1 MKKKISLTCMA
12 LLCFITG
19 TFAQLTEINWQPTL
33 LEIDGNPNDWTTNL
47 RFFDSESKIKYE
59 FRNDAVNLY
68 FVFKSDEKSLQRQ
81 LQQAGMKLKFAV
93 KSNAKT
99 TGTITFAPKKG
110 MQGMPMPP
118 MNGGQ
123 GQQPPMQQGQ
133 KPELAQNQQS
143 GLDQFAMRPEFSPK
157 DTATIK
163 GFLFAKDR
171 IFSDNSTENTIR
183 FAKSRGNME
192 EAAFELVIPI
202 RELFGDGYK
211 LETIS
216 NIPIQFQLSINSVS
230 QNTGSGEMR
239 GGPGRMGG
247 MGGGPGMGG
256 PGGGSPDG
264 GGPRGP
270 GGGGEMGERP
280 EMPEGMNA
288 NQDSMT
294 QKSLKALFHLT
305 KEQ

>member
-1 MKKKISLTCMA
+1 MKKKISLTCVA
-12 LLCFITG
+12 LACFITG

-59 FRNDAVNLY
+59 LRNDAVNLY

-123 GQQPPMQQGQ
+123 GQRPPMPQGK
-133 KPELAQNQQS
+133 KPELTQNQQP
-143 GLDQFAMRPEFSPK
+143 GLDQFAMRPEFLPK

-247 MGGGPGMGG
+247 GPGMGG

-264 GGPRGP
+264 GGPGGP

>member
-1 MKKKISLTCMA
+1 MKKKISLTCVA
-12 LLCFITG
+12 LACFITG
-19 TFAQLTEINWQPTL
+19 IFAQLTEINWQPTL

-123 GQQPPMQQGQ
+123 GQRQGQRPPMQQGQ
-133 KPELAQNQQS
+133 KYDLTQNQQP

-157 DTATIK
+157 DTAIIK
-163 GFLFAKDR
+163 GFLFAKDK

-247 MGGGPGMGG
+247 GPGMG
-256 PGGGSPDG
+256 
-264 GGPRGP
+264 GP